1 MSVTASKGSGAM
13 ARPKKTGLDYFPF
26 DVDFFRGVKI
36 RITLARY
43 GASGVLLFIYLLS
56 LIYSGNGY
64 YLEYDDDLKYIAAAD
79 LRMKPD
85 NIGQI
90 INFFCKRSL
99 FDNKLFTTD
108 KVLTSTGIQK
118 RYQEAIKGRVMKR
131 PKEERTETVNAKLW
145 LLKSEETQSFIKV
158 HPNSDNSKKNSS
170 YSENN
175 SINSKNNTT
184 KESKVNKSKVNERRV
199 VLQLPC
205 TNGIY
210 DVTSEQV
217 ELLEQVYTNIDVMA
231 SLLNLVDFAHTNPDK
246 QRPLAGAEIWIRK
259 WLTGDSNG
267 TYKPKSVP
275 TEKSTQINKPDNK
288 NNKSDNT
295 SYDINVFYEHDI
307 FE

>member
-1 MSVTASKGSGAM
+1 MSVTANKGSGAM

-64 YLEYDDDLKYIAAAD
+64 YLEYNEDLIYIAAAD
-79 LRMKPD
+79 LQMKPD

-108 KVLTSTGIQK
+108 KVLTSAGIQK
-118 RYQEAIKGRVMKR
+118 RYQEAIKGRIKKR
-131 PKEERTETVNAKLW
+131 PKEECTETVNVKFW
-145 LLKSEETQSFIKV
+145 VLKSEETQSFIKV

-175 SINSKNNTT
+175 PINSKKNTT

-205 TNGIY
+205 TNGNY

-217 ELLEQVYTNIDVMA
+217 ELLQQTYKDIDVMQ
-231 SLLNLVDFAHTNPDK
+231 SFRKMLDYLKCNPK
-246 QRPLAGAEIWIRK
+246 SQRPLDAMDNRILL
-259 WLTGDSNG
+259 WLTQDNNKALSDNIA
-267 TYKPKSVP
+267 KA
-275 TEKSTQINKPDNK
+275 KSTQTNKSDNK

-295 SYDINVFYEHDI
+295 SYDIDVFEKYDI